1 MKESSLEFFS
11 EDIDFDL
18 NDPLTTKEWIQ
29 KSILNEHLS
38 PGDLNFIFCS
48 DEYLLK
54 INQDYLNHDY
64 YTDIITFDYRDGN
77 VISGDLFISIDR
89 VRENAKNAS
98 LDFLSE
104 IHRVIIHGV
113 LHIMGYNDK
122 TPEEE
127 SIIRSKEDF
136 YLSLRSI

>member
-18 NDPLTTKEWIQ
+18 SDPLTTKEWIQ

-89 VRENAKNAS
+89 VRENAKNSS